1 MVIDAEIDAIDDDE
15 NITTITKQVPPEP
28 TDETFK
34 LAKGETLIDAL
45 TDRGVSQEA
54 AKALVAAIEPDLP
67 GEHDQGRHRR
77 SNSRST
83 GRSTS
88 TAAK

>member
-1 MVIDAEIDAIDDDE
+1 MPRSTTIGDEE

-45 TDRGVSQEA
+45 TDRGVSKEA
-54 AKALVAAIEPDLP
+54 AKALVAAIEPVFP
-67 GEHDQGRHRR
+67 ATHDQAGHHA
-77 SNSRST
+77 SNSPST
-83 GRSTS
+83 ASSTS
-88 TAAK
+88 TAAT